1 MPVAIVYGKS
11 GSGKTVNSTRVAGK
25 NLLMDSDNSSV
36 VLTNFPRPDTTV
48 HKITK
53 ILKSQDTPDDTQ
65 FFMAEFE
72 AAAASKKF
80 QTIILDNVTDIID
93 RWLLELGERGKN
105 YGNPS
110 QQDYQTCYNGIK
122 RLIRAATQA
131 GCNVIL
137 NFWQDTVAITQPD
150 GTQVGMVSPK
160 MPQKILENIC
170 GLANIVAHIE
180 TAERNAKGEPV
191 EKYWYYRLEGS
202 FNLYAK
208 DQLFC
213 RKSCMP
219 EQIFAE
225 KAESENV

>member
-1 MPVAIVYGKS
+1 MSVAIVYGKS
-11 GSGKTVNSTRVAGK
+11 GSGKTVNSSRVAGIS
-25 NLLMDSDNSSV
+25 LLMDSDNSSV
-36 VLTNFPRPDTTV
+36 VLANFPRPNTTI

-53 ILKSQDTPDDTQ
+53 ILKSTDDPADTKY
-65 FFMAEFE
+65 FMAEFE
-72 AAAASKKF
+72 AAAASKKY

-93 RWLLELGERGKN
+93 RWLLELGDRGKN

-122 RLIRAATQA
+122 RLTRAATLA

-137 NFWQDTVAITQPD
+137 NFWQDTFAITQPD
-150 GTQVGMVSPK
+150 GSQISMVSPK

-180 TAERNAKGEPV
+180 TAGKNAKGETV
-191 EKYWYYRLEGS
+191 EKYWFYRLEGT
-202 FNLYAK
+202 NNIYAK

-219 EQIFAE
+219 EQLFVGE
-225 KAESENV
+225 VKK

>member
-1 MPVAIVYGKS
+1 MSVAIVYGKS
-11 GSGKTVNSTRVAGK
+11 GSGKTVNSTRVAGTS
-25 NLLMDSDNSSV
+25 LLMDSDNSSV
-36 VLTNFPRPDTTV
+36 VLTNFPRPNTTI
-48 HKITK
+48 HRITK
-53 ILKSQDTPDDTQ
+53 ILQEQDNRADTRY
-65 FFMAEFE
+65 FMAEFE
-72 AAAASKKF
+72 AAAASKKY

-93 RWLLELGERGKN
+93 RWLLELGDRGKN

-122 RLIRAATQA
+122 RLTRAATLA

-137 NFWQDTVAITQPD
+137 NFWQDTFAITQAD
-150 GTQVGMVSPK
+150 GTQVSMISPK

-180 TAERNAKGEPV
+180 TADKNAKGEPV
-191 EKYWYYRLEGS
+191 EKYWYYRLDGT
-202 FNLYAK
+202 NNIYAK

-219 EQIFAE
+219 EELFGKSE
-225 KAESENV
+225 KK